1 MEWEAMNI
9 WDPDYECMSQDELAQ
24 LQLERLQAT
33 LNRVYRN
40 VAFYRKKFDELG
52 FEPEDLV
59 ELNDVAKLP
68 FTCSRDLSDAYPY
81 DLFAVPL
88 REVVRVHS
96 SSGATKP
103 VVVGYT
109 RQDLKHW
116 SELVARVLTAGGVTA
131 DDVVQI
137 TLNYGLLTG
146 GLGLHYGAELIGAS
160 VLPTSVGRTERQVKI
175 MQDYR
180 TTALVAT
187 PSYALVIADR
197 MQDMRVDAKTLTLKF
212 AMLAGEPWS
221 EEMRQEIEARL
232 YVKATDNYGLSEI
245 MGPGVAG
252 ECLHQAGMHL
262 NQDHFFFEVV
272 DPQTG
277 KNLQPGEVGELI
289 ITTLTKEAFPLI
301 RFRTGDL
308 CSLRFQPCECGRSLA
323 RMSRVMGR
331 TDQVIIVKG
340 MNIIPSRV
348 GDLLEEVLGSKP
360 PYQIVVNR
368 EGHLDRLTVQVEVSE
383 ELFFDKMR
391 EQRALIER
399 MGEKVAGGIGVT
411 PRIILVEPGSIT
423 REKETS
429 FKVVDY
435 RKLSQ

>member
-1 MEWEAMNI
+1 MKI
-9 WDPDYECMSQDELAQ
+9 WDPDYECLSRDELAQ

-33 LNRVYRN
+33 LNRVYKN
-40 VAFYRKKFDELG
+40 VAFYRKKFDEIG
-52 FEPEDLV
+52 FGPEDLV
-59 ELNDVAKLP
+59 ELNDLGKLP

-131 DDVVQI
+131 DDVVQV

-197 MQDMRVDAKTLTLKF
+197 MESMGVDAKTLTLKF

-221 EEMRQEIEARL
+221 EEMRREIEGRL

-252 ECLHQAGMHL
+252 ECLYQSGMHL
-262 NQDHFFFEVV
+262 NEDHFIFEVV
-272 DPQTG
+272 DPKTG
-277 KNLQPGEVGELI
+277 ENLQPGEVGELI
-289 ITTLTKEAFPLI
+289 ITTVTKEAFPLI

-308 CSLRFQPCECGRSLA
+308 CSMQSEPCQCGRSLA
-323 RMSRVMGR
+323 RMSRVLGR

-340 MNIIPSRV
+340 INIIPSRV
-348 GDLLEEVLGSKP
+348 GDLLEEILGSKP
-360 PYQIVVNR
+360 PYQLVVDR
-368 EGHLDRLTVQVEVSE
+368 EGHLDSLTVQVEVSE

-391 EQRALIER
+391 EQRSLIER

-411 PRIILVEPGSIT
+411 PRIILVEPGSIK
-423 REKETS
+423 REKETI

-435 RKLSQ
+435 RKISQ

>member
-1 MEWEAMNI
+1 MAMKI
-9 WDPDYECMSQDELAQ
+9 WDADYECMSRDELAQ

-33 LNRVYRN
+33 LNRVYKN
-40 VAFYRKKFDELG
+40 VAFYRKKFDEID

-59 ELNDVAKLP
+59 ELNDLGKLP

-109 RQDLKHW
+109 RQDLKNW

-131 DDVVQI
+131 DDVVQV

-197 MQDMRVDAKTLTLKF
+197 MERMGVDAKTLTLKF

-252 ECLHQAGMHL
+252 ECLYQAGMHL
-262 NQDHFFFEVV
+262 NEDHFIFEVV
-272 DPQTG
+272 DPKTG
-277 KNLQPGEVGELI
+277 ENLQPGEVGELI
-289 ITTLTKEAFPLI
+289 ITTVTKEAFPLI

-308 CSLRFQPCECGRSLA
+308 CSMQSEACQCGRSLA
-323 RMSRVMGR
+323 RMSRVLGR

-340 MNIIPSRV
+340 INIIPSRV

-360 PYQIVVNR
+360 PYQLVVDR
-368 EGHLDRLTVQVEVSE
+368 EGHLDSLTVQVEVSE
-383 ELFFDKMR
+383 DLFFDKMR
-391 EQRALIER
+391 EQRSLIES

-411 PRIILVEPGSIT
+411 PKIILVEPGSIK
-423 REKETS
+423 REKETA

>member
-1 MEWEAMNI
+1 MKI
-9 WDPDYECMSQDELAQ
+9 WDPDYECMPRDELAQ

-40 VAFYRKKFDELG
+40 VAFYRKKFDEIE
-52 FEPEDLV
+52 FQPEDLV
-59 ELNDVAKLP
+59 ELNDLGKLP

-116 SELVARVLTAGGVTA
+116 SELVARVLTSGGVTA
-131 DDVVQI
+131 DDVVQV

-197 MQDMRVDAKTLTLKF
+197 MESMGVDAKILTLKF

-221 EEMRQEIEARL
+221 EEMRQEIEGRL

-252 ECLHQAGMHL
+252 ECLYQSGMHL
-262 NQDHFFFEVV
+262 NEDHFIFEVV
-272 DPQTG
+272 DPKTG
-277 KNLQPGEVGELI
+277 INLQPGEVGELI

-308 CSLRFQPCECGRSLA
+308 CSLHSEPCQCGRSMA
-323 RMSRVMGR
+323 RMSRVLGR
-331 TDQVIIVKG
+331 TDQVIILKG
-340 MNIIPSRV
+340 INIIPSRV

-360 PYQIVVNR
+360 PYQLVVSR
-368 EGHLDRLTVQVEVSE
+368 LGHLDSLTVQVEVSE
-383 ELFFDKMR
+383 DLFFDKMG
-391 EQRALIER
+391 EQRSLLER
-399 MGEKVAGGIGVT
+399 MGEKIAGGIGVT
-411 PRIILVEPGSIT
+411 PRIILVEPGSIK
-423 REKETS
+423 RDKETS
-429 FKVVDY
+429 FKVVDQ
-435 RKLSQ
+435 RKLST

>member
-1 MEWEAMNI
+1 MEWEAMKI

-187 PSYALVIADR
+187 PSYVLVIADR
-197 MQDMRVDAKTLTLKF
+197 MENMRVDAKTLTLKF

-221 EEMRQEIEARL
+221 EEMREEIEARL

-252 ECLHQAGMHL
+252 ECLHQVGMHL

-277 KNLQPGEVGELI
+277 KNLQAGEVGELI

-308 CSLRFQPCECGRSLA
+308 CSLRYDPCECGRSLA

-391 EQRALIER
+391 EQRALIEGMR
-399 MGEKVAGGIGVT
+399 EKVAGGIGVT
-411 PRIILVEPGSIT
+411 PKIILVEPGSIA

-435 RKLSQ
+435 RKLVD

>member
-1 MEWEAMNI
+1 MKI
-9 WDPDYECMSQDELAQ
+9 WDPNYECMSQDELAQ

-59 ELNDVAKLP
+59 ELNDVAKLH

-116 SELVARVLTAGGVTA
+116 SELVARILTAGGVTA

-197 MQDMRVDAKTLTLKF
+197 MENMRVDAKTLTLKF

-221 EEMRQEIEARL
+221 EEMREEIETRL

-252 ECLHQAGMHL
+252 ECLHQVGMHL

-308 CSLRFQPCECGRSLA
+308 CSLRYDPCECGRSLA

-368 EGHLDRLTVQVEVSE
+368 EGHLDRVTVQVEVSE

-399 MGEKVAGGIGVT
+399 MSEKVAGGIGVT
-411 PRIILVEPGSIT
+411 AKIILVEPGSIT

-435 RKLSQ
+435 RRLSQ

>member
-1 MEWEAMNI
+1 MEI
-9 WDPDYECMSQDELAQ
+9 
-24 LQLERLQAT
+24 
-33 LNRVYRN
+33 
-40 VAFYRKKFDELG
+40 G
-52 FEPEDLV
+52 FGPEDLV
-59 ELNDVAKLP
+59 ELNDLGKLP

-131 DDVVQI
+131 DDVVQV

-197 MQDMRVDAKTLTLKF
+197 MESMGVDAKTLTLKF

-221 EEMRQEIEARL
+221 EAMRQEIEAGL
-232 YVKATDNYGLSEI
+232 YVKATDNYGLSEV

-252 ECLHQAGMHL
+252 ECLYQAGMHL
-262 NQDHFFFEVV
+262 NEDHFIFEVV
-272 DPQTG
+272 DPKTG
-277 KNLQPGEVGELI
+277 ENLQPGEVGELI
-289 ITTLTKEAFPLI
+289 ITTVTKEAFPLI

-308 CSLRFQPCECGRSLA
+308 CSMQFEPCQCGRSLA
-323 RMSRVMGR
+323 RMSRVLGR

-348 GDLLEEVLGSKP
+348 GDLLEEILGSKP
-360 PYQIVVNR
+360 PYQLVVDR
-368 EGHLDRLTVQVEVSE
+368 EGHLDSLTVQVEVSE

-391 EQRALIER
+391 EQRSLIER

-411 PRIILVEPGSIT
+411 PRIILVEPGSIK
-423 REKETS
+423 REKETI

-435 RKLSQ
+435 RKISQ

>member
-1 MEWEAMNI
+1 MRI
-9 WDPDYECMSQDELAQ
+9 WDPDYECMSRDELAQ

-40 VAFYRKKFDELG
+40 VAFYRKKFDEIS
-52 FEPEDLV
+52 FEPQDLV
-59 ELNDVAKLP
+59 ELGDLGKLP

-131 DDVVQI
+131 DDVVQV

-180 TTALVAT
+180 TTALVST

-197 MQDMRVDAKTLTLKF
+197 MESMGVDAKTLTLKF

-252 ECLHQAGMHL
+252 ECLYRSGMHL
-262 NQDHFFFEVV
+262 NEDHFIFEVV
-272 DPQTG
+272 DPKTG
-277 KNLQPGEVGELI
+277 KKLQAGEVGELI
-289 ITTLTKEAFPLI
+289 ITTVTKEAFPLI

-308 CSLRFQPCECGRSLA
+308 CSMQSEPCQCGRSLS
-323 RMSRVMGR
+323 RMSRVLGR

-340 MNIIPSRV
+340 INIIPSRV
-348 GDLLEEVLGSKP
+348 GDLLEEILGNKP
-360 PYQIVVNR
+360 PYQLVVNR
-368 EGHLDRLTVQVEVSE
+368 VGHLDSLTVQVEVSE

-391 EQRALIER
+391 EQRSLIER

-411 PRIILVEPGSIT
+411 PRIILVEPGSIKGD
-423 REKETS
+423 EETP
-429 FKVVDY
+429 FKVVDH
-435 RKLSQ
+435 RKLSS

>member
-1 MEWEAMNI
+1 
-9 WDPDYECMSQDELAQ
+9 MSRDELAQ

-33 LNRVYRN
+33 LNRVYKN
-40 VAFYRKKFDELG
+40 VAFYRKKFDQIG
-52 FEPEDLV
+52 FEVEDLV
-59 ELNDVAKLP
+59 ELNDLRKLP

-131 DDVVQI
+131 DDVVQV

-160 VLPTSVGRTERQVKI
+160 VLPTSIGRTERQVKI

-197 MQDMRVDAKTLTLKF
+197 MERMKVDAKTLTLKF

-221 EEMRQEIEARL
+221 EEMREEIEAKL

-252 ECLHQAGMHL
+252 ECLYQTGMHL
-262 NQDHFFFEVV
+262 NEDHFIFEVV
-272 DPQTG
+272 DPKTG
-277 KNLQPGEVGELI
+277 NNLEPGEVGELI
-289 ITTLTKEAFPLI
+289 ITTITKEAFPLI

-308 CSLRFQPCECGRSLA
+308 CSMQYEACQCGRSLA
-323 RMSRVMGR
+323 RMSRVLGR
-331 TDQVIIVKG
+331 TDQVIIIKG

-348 GDLLEEVLGSKP
+348 GDLLEEVLGSRP
-360 PYQIVVNR
+360 PYQLVVNR
-368 EGHLDRLTVQVEVSE
+368 EGHLDSLTVQVEVSE
-383 ELFFDKMR
+383 DLFFDKMR
-391 EQRALIER
+391 EQRSLVER

-411 PRIILVEPGSIT
+411 PKITLVEPGSIKY
-423 REKETS
+423 EDESS
-429 FKVVDY
+429 FKVVDN
-435 RKLSQ
+435 RKLSR

>member
-1 MEWEAMNI
+1 
-9 WDPDYECMSQDELAQ
+9 
-24 LQLERLQAT
+24 
-33 LNRVYRN
+33 
-40 VAFYRKKFDELG
+40 
-52 FEPEDLV
+52 
-59 ELNDVAKLP
+59 
-68 FTCSRDLSDAYPY
+68 
-81 DLFAVPL
+81 L

-160 VLPTSVGRTERQVKI
+160 VLPTSVGRTERQVKV

-197 MQDMRVDAKTLTLKF
+197 MENMRVDAKTLTLKF

-221 EEMRQEIEARL
+221 EEMREEIEARL

-252 ECLHQAGMHL
+252 ECLHQVGMHL

-308 CSLRFQPCECGRSLA
+308 CSLRYDPCECGRSLA

-435 RKLSQ
+435 RKLVD

>member
-1 MEWEAMNI
+1 MAMKI
-9 WDPDYECMSQDELAQ
+9 WDPDYECMSRDELAQ

-33 LNRVYRN
+33 LNRVYKN
-40 VAFYRKKFDELG
+40 VAFYRKKFDEIG
-52 FEPEDLV
+52 FGPEDLV
-59 ELNDVAKLP
+59 ELNDLGKLP

-131 DDVVQI
+131 DDVVQV

-187 PSYALVIADR
+187 PSYILVIADR
-197 MQDMRVDAKTLTLKF
+197 MESMGVDAKTLTLKF

-221 EEMRQEIEARL
+221 EAMRQEIEARL
-232 YVKATDNYGLSEI
+232 YVKATDNYGLSEV

-252 ECLHQAGMHL
+252 ECLYQAGMHL
-262 NQDHFFFEVV
+262 NEDHFIFEVV
-272 DPQTG
+272 DPKTG
-277 KNLQPGEVGELI
+277 ENLQPGEVGELI
-289 ITTLTKEAFPLI
+289 ITTVTKEAFPLI

-308 CSLRFQPCECGRSLA
+308 CSMQSEPCQCGRSLA
-323 RMSRVMGR
+323 RMSRVLGR

-340 MNIIPSRV
+340 INIIPSRV
-348 GDLLEEVLGSKP
+348 GDLLKEILGSKP
-360 PYQIVVNR
+360 PYQLVVDR
-368 EGHLDRLTVQVEVSE
+368 EGHLDSLTVQVEVSE
-383 ELFFDKMR
+383 DLFFDKMR
-391 EQRALIER
+391 EQRSLIER
-399 MGEKVAGGIGVT
+399 MGEKLAGGIGVT
-411 PRIILVEPGSIT
+411 PRIILVEPGSIK
-423 REKETS
+423 REKETI

-435 RKLSQ
+435 RKISQ